1 MDEILVFIIAFA
13 FSFIGT
19 LPPGSLNIMVIQL
32 GLEHK
37 INIAWRFALA
47 AAIVEY
53 PYAWVAVKFETLI
66 TSSPIITENFQVIT
80 ALVMLLLGIIS
91 LFTAAKKTSATNK
104 FSQSGFRRGLLLAVL
119 NPMALPF
126 WVAMTAY
133 IRSRGW
139 TDLSDNYELH
149 FYLLGVSLGTLVAFM
164 MFAYLARRV
173 VKYFNESKLLPFIPG
188 ISLLVLAL
196 YAFIEYFI

>member
-1 MDEILVFIIAFA
+1 MDEILAFTIAFVV
-13 FSFIGT
+13 SFIGT

-37 INIAWRFALA
+37 ISIAWRFAFA
-47 AAIVEY
+47 ATIVEY

-66 TSSPIITENFQVIT
+66 TSSPIITENFQIIT
-80 ALVMLLLGIIS
+80 AVVMLLLGIFS
-91 LFTAAKKTSATNK
+91 LLTAVKKTSTANK
-104 FSQSGFRRGLLLAVL
+104 FSRSGFRRGLLLAVL

-139 TDLSDNYELH
+139 TDLSDNYELQ
-149 FYLLGVSLGTLVAFM
+149 FYLLGVCLGTLVAFM
-164 MFAYLARRV
+164 MFAYLARSV

-188 ISLLVLAL
+188 VSLLALAL
-196 YAFIEYFI
+196 YAFIEYFV

>member
-1 MDEILVFIIAFA
+1 MDEILAFTIAFV

-37 INIAWRFALA
+37 INVAWRFALA

-53 PYAWVAVKFETLI
+53 PYAWVAVKFESII
-66 TSSPIITENFQVIT
+66 TSSPIIIENLQIIT
-80 ALVMLLLGIIS
+80 AMVMLLLGLIS
-91 LFTAAKKTSATNK
+91 LIAAANKDTTNK
-104 FSQSGFRRGLLLAVL
+104 FHQSGFRRGLLLAVL

-139 TDLSDNYELH
+139 TDLNDNYELH
-149 FYLLGVSLGTLVAFM
+149 SYLLGVSLGTLIAFV

-173 VKYFNESKLLPFIPG
+173 VKYFSESKLLRFIPG
-188 ISLLVLAL
+188 ISLLTLAL
-196 YAFIEYFI
+196 YAFIEYFVG